1 MVRFR
6 AGAHC
11 RGIGI
16 FQSTTSMEGEASHKA
31 HRHAKAGRKAEK
43 KKAAKNNNTGP
54 SRKDKTQNPK
64 VHEMKAMIGHSLHL

>member
-1 MVRFR
+1 
-6 AGAHC
+6 
-11 RGIGI
+11 
-16 FQSTTSMEGEASHKA
+16 MEGEASHKA